1 METAL
6 MENIR
11 SSFWLS
17 NKWSIVSIAILAIAA
32 LLTFVF
38 AGVITNP
45 FDSTPTIARQPSQIC
60 GPFDN
65 PTAVAGIPNRLNTS
79 SDGSFIVFAD
89 NYTLM
94 VKRIPS
100 MYMGRRALFTLNNGA
115 ITQYALIRTS
125 NFHPCPTSL
134 NTAGLEQNN
143 GN

>member
-1 METAL
+1 
-6 MENIR
+6 MENIKTPITKH
-11 SSFWLS
+11 
-17 NKWSIVSIAILAIAA
+17 KWTLVTIAIMALM
-32 LLTFVF
+32 LLTSLML
-38 AGVITNP
+38 AGTIQNP
-45 FDSTPTIARQPSQIC
+45 FDSTPTVARQPSQIC

-94 VKRIPS
+94 VQRVPS
-100 MYMGRRALFTLNNGA
+100 MYMGRRALFTLDNGE

-125 NFHPCPTSL
+125 NFHPCPTGL